1 MVAQAW
7 SSSYVYIDLPILLP
21 FNYCTALC
29 EADTKAVWLSCADT
43 TTSKGSPYLMANQPK
58 ALSDLAK
65 VHCQELREVHMKL
78 DSEDDGPT
86 KVKHRFR

>member
-1 MVAQAW
+1 
-7 SSSYVYIDLPILLP
+7 
-21 FNYCTALC
+21 
-29 EADTKAVWLSCADT
+29 
-43 TTSKGSPYLMANQPK
+43 MANQPK